1 MNSRLSIALLWCL
14 LFVMGGVAGWVGHC
28 LYLGHLPPGKTAT
41 GASMTAQEVMDG
53 MARELELDAGQKEAL
68 KAIFEESRTH
78 YRGLNREF
86 KPRYEAIRND
96 SDDKI
101 RAILR
106 GSQKERFEDLLK
118 KYRPKKTASR

>member
-28 LYLGHLPPGKTAT
+28 LYQGHLQPAKT
-41 GASMTAQEVMDG
+41 SSSITAQEVMDA
-53 MARELELDAGQKEAL
+53 MARELELDAAQKEDL
-68 KAIFEESRTH
+68 KAIFDESRSQ

-86 KPRYEAIRND
+86 KPRYESIRD
-96 SDDKI
+96 ESDDKI

-106 GSQKERFEDLLK
+106 GTQKERFEEMLK
-118 KYRPKKTASR
+118 KYRPPKKASR